1 MSLQSVNP
9 RCNFCFSALMSFHC
23 LSIRERGGV
32 GKARGHICR
41 GALSGSPTRMN
52 ERQENTPCIRG
63 QDQERLCQHCKDIAP
78 IYRRLAEP
86 QMCLWWGSKPLIERL
101 GKGGWT
107 SQQQSQKSFISENST
122 GKCFLKCGTWDG
134 FREYPKWTFLQQLFF
149 ILGEFWFPI
158 SRNGLLR
165 FKFKSQGYFSMLSI
179 WSLYN
184 ISHQLYL
191 KKRQMDIKKIVSN
204 SMDGIWILENHK

>member
-52 ERQENTPCIRG
+52 ERQENTTCIRG
-63 QDQERLCQHCKDIAP
+63 PDQERLCQHGKDIVP

-107 SQQQSQKSFISENST
+107 SQQQSQKSFIFPIKFSNWWEWPIKNT
-122 GKCFLKCGTWDG
+122 KQARRDNVNFRGWHQHYFLITKQIKEDITTLCCFLDVSCSGHHDTMSLDTHNLSWCTWQDC
-134 FREYPKWTFLQQLFF
+134 
-149 ILGEFWFPI
+149 
-158 SRNGLLR
+158 
-165 FKFKSQGYFSMLSI
+165 
-179 WSLYN
+179 
-184 ISHQLYL
+184 
-191 KKRQMDIKKIVSN
+191 V
-204 SMDGIWILENHK
+204 